1 MNDNEEIEIE
11 NNPAPAAPAPDPVAA
26 LNQEVASLKASLAT
40 MTSARD
46 LAEAET
52 VRLKAPPAPVPSKVD
67 DIATRMLLD
76 PQSVLN
82 ENNSLVVDRAVERIR
97 SEQVQESVLAD
108 VRTAYPKLSDASNPF
123 TIKVAKEYS
132 DRLSRLGYA
141 SGKHDSLVLR
151 DAAQLVERQELIDRM
166 NDGAGVASGSAPRS
180 EGGARGSVPGSSF
193 RLSEDQSAIASAL
206 GLTPEQATAAYSAKR
221 EFANA

>member
-1 MNDNEEIEIE
+1 MNDNEDIEIE
-11 NNPAPAAPAPDPVAA
+11 NKPAADAPAPDSA
-26 LNQEVASLKASLAT
+26 LTQEIASLKASLAT
-40 MTSARD
+40 MTSAKD
-46 LAEAET
+46 LAEAEA
-52 VRLKAPPAPVPSKVD
+52 VRLKTPPAPAKTD

-82 ENNSLVVDRAVERIR
+82 ENNSLVVEKAVQQIR

-108 VRTAYPKLSDASNPF
+108 VRTSYPKLSDASNPF

-141 SGKHDSLVLR
+141 SGRHDSFVLR

-180 EGGARGSVPGSSF
+180 EGGTRGAAQGSSF
-193 RLSEDQSAIASAL
+193 RLSEEQSTIASVL
-206 GLTPEQATAAYSAKR
+206 GLTPEQATAAYSVKR